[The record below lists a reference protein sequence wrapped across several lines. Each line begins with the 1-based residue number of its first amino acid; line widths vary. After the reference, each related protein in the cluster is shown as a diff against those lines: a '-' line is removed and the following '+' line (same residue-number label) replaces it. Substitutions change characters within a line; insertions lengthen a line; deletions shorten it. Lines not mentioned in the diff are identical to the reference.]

1 MAMGHSTCCYAVIL
15 RCPNLAAIQLRTH
28 LIHQPLVLESNNPS
42 TKQATADDE
51 EEEGSRGVGMGFKGP
66 AAAAATGGQ
75 GLGWVPPTQQ
85 QKEKSAGA
93 RNKDEIASGGLSLY
107 HVEEKKEELSKEG
120 TRIIWEQNIGN
131 DLNGVDGGLMGLKQT
146 VKGKGMNE

>member
-1 MAMGHSTCCYAVIL
+1 
-15 RCPNLAAIQLRTH
+15 
-28 LIHQPLVLESNNPS
+28 
-42 TKQATADDE
+42 
-51 EEEGSRGVGMGFKGP
+51 MGFKGP

-85 QKEKSAGA
+85 QKEKSAGV

-146 VKGKGMNE
+146 VKGKGMDEWEGGSGSTCRGCGAVLPLPRFEAAEGRCGTRQSPVFLSVTQCRPSYWGLNVL